1 VLYGLWNR
9 FIQNRSQFFVDRGD
23 DFCTIRCM
31 TSFGG
36 SSVSPARRL
45 AMKQFGAV
53 AALLLIYGQTPRP
66 LSPAVM
72 LFITYNFDIHCL
84 TPGFIGE
91 WFAGLRVLL
100 SNWLETGPGGDPEP
114 FASHF
119 ATYHD
124 AQVCCHTFLLYC
136 QIGSNYHLFSHLPIE
151 TVTWLCTSR
160 SPLICYT
167 RPPLVVTHIVTQN
180 G

>member
-1 VLYGLWNR
+1 VSSIYPFSDLSFANDWFSSSPVTNLSFGSGIEREALYGLWNR
-9 FIQNRSQFFVDRGD
+9 FIQNRSQFFVDREDG
-23 DFCTIRCM
+23 FCTIRCM

-36 SSVSPARRL
+36 SSVSPARML

-53 AALLLIYGQTPRP
+53 TALLLVHGQTPRP

-72 LFITYNFDIHCL
+72 LFIIYNFDIHCL

-91 WFAGLRVLL
+91 WFAGLRTLL
-100 SNWLETGPGGDPEP
+100 SNWLETGPDGDPEP

-124 AQVCCHTFLLYC
+124 AQVSFHIDISPALAT
-136 QIGSNYHLFSHLPIE
+136 QILFYHLF
-151 TVTWLCTSR
+151 
-160 SPLICYT
+160 
-167 RPPLVVTHIVTQN
+167 
-180 G
+180 